1 MNLQPHL
8 QNIFGMLAYELEY
21 ELLKYNKKE
30 YLRSTYKKQFEHF
43 SYSSLNHPT
52 VCETWAE
59 ATIKDREYRLKGL
72 PIKLRQ

>member
-1 MNLQPHL
+1 MNLQLHL

-21 ELLKYNKKE
+21 ELLKYNKKD
-30 YLRSTYKKQFEHF
+30 YLRSTYKKKFEHF
-43 SYSSLNHPT
+43 SFNNRRNVL
-52 VCETWAE
+52 CETWAE